1 MGKHIFSIL
10 VTNKPGVMT
19 RVSSMFTR
27 RGFNIDT
34 LTVGET
40 ESPEFSRITVSM
52 IGDEYAKDQVVKQ
65 LSKLHD
71 VKQVQVMERDDTV
84 TRELLLVKVKNDS
97 STRQDV
103 LAAVDVFRSK
113 IVDYS
118 PDALCIEITGET
130 TKLNA
135 FIELVKPF
143 GIMEICRTGIV
154 ALERGSH

>member
-52 IGDEYAKDQVVKQ
+52 IGDDYAKDIRRFADGDAELEEKFFSAYEQ
-65 LSKLHD
+65 LD
-71 VKQVQVMERDDTV
+71 EVQARYI
-84 TRELLLVKVKNDS
+84 REYAEANSL
-97 STRQDV
+97 
-103 LAAVDVFRSK
+103 
-113 IVDYS
+113 
-118 PDALCIEITGET
+118 PITAYREY
-130 TKLNA
+130 
-135 FIELVKPF
+135 
-143 GIMEICRTGIV
+143 
-154 ALERGSH
+154 GSDPVPLQ